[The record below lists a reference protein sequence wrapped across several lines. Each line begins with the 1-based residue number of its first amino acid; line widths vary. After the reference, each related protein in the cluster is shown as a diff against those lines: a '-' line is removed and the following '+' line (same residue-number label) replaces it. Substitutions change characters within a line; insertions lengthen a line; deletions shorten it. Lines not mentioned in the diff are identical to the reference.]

1 MSSTPPNTVGDWPR
15 VLAHVEQALAQA
27 VVEIQEREQALLDTA
42 GKEPTPLLD
51 GRRFQEHRAVLD
63 TCPQRAEQRLAE
75 LLESLREGEEALRQ
89 WLARAETLRRRLG
102 GKIDKE
108 T

>member
-1 MSSTPPNTVGDWPR
+1 MSSTPPSTVGDWPS

-27 VVEIQEREQALLDTA
+27 VVEIQEREQVLLDTA
-42 GKEPTPLLD
+42 AKEPTPLLK
-51 GRRFQEHRAVLD
+51 GQRFQEHRAALD

-75 LLESLREGEEALRQ
+75 LLESLREGEDALRQ
-89 WLARAETLRRRLG
+89 WLTRAETLRRRPG